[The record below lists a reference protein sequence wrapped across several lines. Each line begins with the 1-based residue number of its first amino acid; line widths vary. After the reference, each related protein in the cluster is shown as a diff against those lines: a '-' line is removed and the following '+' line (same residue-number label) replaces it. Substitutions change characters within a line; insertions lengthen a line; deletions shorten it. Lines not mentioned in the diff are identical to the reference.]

1 MAMESLRTQI
11 KELEADI
18 EVLEEKIQAKK
29 TKKATAAAQVQ
40 ARIFLERIFAPY
52 MDGVCQELSV
62 SPEEALRIL
71 INDESTLGKIAHDN
85 PEALAELVNQPG
97 VKVITAIAVH
107 GGLGNVSEEWIE
119 QKMTLLLEV
128 MRKIRPSLAN
138 VIITTPGG
146 QKWFYD
152 SLIGLRD
159 TLFGMPQLKIEG

>member
-11 KELEADI
+11 RELEADI

-29 TKKATAAAQVQ
+29 TKKATVAAQVQ

-52 MDGVCQELSV
+52 MDGVCQELGV

-71 INDESTLGKIAHDN
+71 IDDESTLGKIAHDN
-85 PEALAELVNQPG
+85 PEDLAELVNQPG

-107 GGLGNVSEEWIE
+107 GGLGNVSEDWIE
-119 QKMTLLLEV
+119 EKMTLLLEV
-128 MRKIRPSLAN
+128 MRNIRPSLAN

-146 QKWFYD
+146 QKWFHD
-152 SLIGLRD
+152 SLVGLRD
-159 TLFGMPQLKIEG
+159 TLFGMPQLKI